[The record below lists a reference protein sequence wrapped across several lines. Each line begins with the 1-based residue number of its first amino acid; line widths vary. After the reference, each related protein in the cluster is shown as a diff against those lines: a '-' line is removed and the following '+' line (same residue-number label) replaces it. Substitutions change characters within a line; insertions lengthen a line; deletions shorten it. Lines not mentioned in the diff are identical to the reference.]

1 MIMATVELFHVWE
14 LILASGFKP
23 EIHCKYFCTEPV

>member
-1 MIMATVELFHVWE
+1 MIMATVELFRVWE

-23 EIHCKYFCTEPV
+23 EIYDKYFCAEPV